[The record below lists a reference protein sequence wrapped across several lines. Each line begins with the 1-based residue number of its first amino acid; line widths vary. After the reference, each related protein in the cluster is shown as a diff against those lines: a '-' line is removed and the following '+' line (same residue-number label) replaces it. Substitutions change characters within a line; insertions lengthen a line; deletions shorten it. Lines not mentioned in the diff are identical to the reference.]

1 MKIKIYCNYGVLA
14 AEKRNVYTYG
24 APHYTATYYDEMTA
38 EIPEGWET
46 YENNAGDL
54 MVTAPWGWNYNINEV
69 LQGDEKPCFYVL
81 DDGMKGHR
89 QYLKI
94 IQRSGEESEQK

>member
-1 MKIKIYCNYGVLA
+1 MNIKIYCNYGVLA

-24 APHYTATYYDEMTA
+24 APEATATCWDEITV

-46 YENNAGDL
+46 CENNAGDL
-54 MVTAPWGWNYNINEV
+54 MVTAPWGWSYKINEV
-69 LQGDEKPCFYVL
+69 LQGDEKPCFYAL

-94 IQRSGEESEQK
+94 IG

>member
-24 APHYTATYYDEMTA
+24 NPDSTATCWDEITVEA
-38 EIPEGWET
+38 PEGWEP
-46 YENNAGDL
+46 YENYMGEL
-54 MVTAPWGWNYNINEV
+54 MVTAPWGTNYTINEV
-69 LQGDEKPCFYVL
+69 LQGNEKPCFYAL
-81 DDGMKGHR
+81 DGNGKGHR

-94 IQRSGEESEQK
+94 ID